1 MPNTLNSVAS
11 KFTTRL
17 DNVVEAASVT
27 SDLNIN
33 GDLVGEVNGNGEVK
47 IAKLSM
53 QGLADYSRADGFKS
67 GDITMNWETVKL
79 AHDRGREFAIDVMD
93 DEEREMIVSANIMA
107 EFARTEVVPEVDAT
121 RFAALAKAADGA
133 KVEAE
138 LNAADAALDA
148 VLAGEEHMEGLG
160 VNLAECIL
168 YVSPKV
174 KTLLRK
180 AQSWRISNG
189 DGQVDTNLAM
199 FDSMKMVTVPAG
211 RFYTAIDLK
220 NDTAG
225 GFGKKSSEGK
235 DINFMIVHPS
245 CCQAIQKH
253 EKLRYFAPDVNQKK
267 DAHLWQYRLFHDLFV
282 FDNKKGLIYLH
293 DAGK

>member
-53 QGLADYSRADGFKS
+53 QGLADYNRADGFKS

-121 RFAALAKAADGA
+121 RFAALAKAADSA

-189 DGQVDTNLAM
+189 DGQVDTNLTM

-220 NDTAG
+220 NDAAG
-225 GFGKKSSEGK
+225 GFGKKATEGK

-282 FDNKKGLIYLH
+282 FENKKGLIYLH